1 MQNPESGPGWK
12 KPRGLSGAHGVLHYP
27 EMAHHT
33 DREVV
38 LCVILLPEGW
48 TGRSGEVDNPGLG
61 AVIARDSC
69 KGLALQDHDAVSHL
83 QGGERGWREL
93 RIEVGS
99 SERNDG
105 RNLPVVPAKVGQGFV
120 ALFGMEGDEE
130 IGRTFVRAR

>member
-1 MQNPESGPGWK
+1 MT
-12 KPRGLSGAHGVLHYP
+12 
-27 EMAHHT
+27 HHT
-33 DREVV
+33 DREPV
-38 LCVILLPEGW
+38 LWVLLLPGGGV
-48 TGRSGEVDNPGLG
+48 GRSGEVDDPGLG
-61 AVIARDSC
+61 AVIVRDSC
-69 KGLALQDHDAVSHL
+69 QSLTLQDHDAVSHL